1 MDILSLIVGVIIG
14 YMAAL
19 LHGALLHVTKKHEE
33 D

>member
-1 MDILSLIVGVIIG
+1 MDVLSLIVGVIIG

-19 LHGALLHVTKKHEE
+19 LHGALLHVTKKSKE